1 MSTEQ
6 FEKLFHDDVKGY
18 LLSLNEID
26 KRLPETPDIDEQ
38 WAKAGRLFLADGMR
52 EFQNYPT
59 VPFGWCM
66 YMGMAIAKYWDE
78 DWTLYSK
85 VENLY
90 VYLRDKRGFDNM
102 DDYIREK
109 VLLLPSEASN

>member
-26 KRLPETPDIDEQ
+26 KRLPETPDIDEL
-38 WAKAGRLFLADGMR
+38 WAKTGKSFLADGMR
-52 EFQNYPT
+52 EFLKYPT

-66 YMGMAIAKYWDE
+66 YMGMAIAK
-78 DWTLYSK
+78 LG
-85 VENLY
+85 
-90 VYLRDKRGFDNM
+90 RGLG
-102 DDYIREK
+102 I
-109 VLLLPSEASN
+109 V